1 MRHWREILAG
11 GLCLLL
17 AGCRGPAVSPE
28 SEGPD
33 SNRYTPPYPVTD
45 ALLPVEACSDP
56 REETIS
62 HVVIHSMSAVRDHP
76 EAPCDMTHIRR
87 IFLDGGVSTHY
98 VVDRQGTVYR
108 LIPEERIAWHAGK
121 GKWLEERFTD
131 RLNAYSIGIE
141 LLGMGTAE
149 EMETILTPDQYA
161 ALAPTLAGFTDEL
174 YAALRGLLRDI
185 ERRHPAVLFNRE
197 HILGH
202 GDYSPSKTDPGELF
216 DWSRLELPDK
226 PGRPQAEERKESS

>member
-76 EAPCDMTHIRR
+76 EAPWDMTHIRR

-131 RLNAYSIGIE
+131 RLNA
-141 LLGMGTAE
+141 
-149 EMETILTPDQYA
+149 
-161 ALAPTLAGFTDEL
+161 
-174 YAALRGLLRDI
+174 
-185 ERRHPAVLFNRE
+185 
-197 HILGH
+197 
-202 GDYSPSKTDPGELF
+202 
-216 DWSRLELPDK
+216 
-226 PGRPQAEERKESS
+226 

>member
-149 EMETILTPDQYA
+149 EMETILTPDQ
-161 ALAPTLAGFTDEL
+161 
-174 YAALRGLLRDI
+174 
-185 ERRHPAVLFNRE
+185 
-197 HILGH
+197 
-202 GDYSPSKTDPGELF
+202 
-216 DWSRLELPDK
+216 
-226 PGRPQAEERKESS
+226 